1 MCWNEETNKRCR
13 YCCATCGMPQ
23 LTPDHPSRPINTTS
37 LRPQPCPLFP
47 YAGPGPIMPTLSP
60 IRHARHDVYDYDQFP
75 SDIEPSCS
83 TSCSRTSSPSPSP
96 DYFGL
101 SLSPPFSPSDFQR
114 QKNADC
120 TSEDGYADDDFAF
133 GLWARPHPRHFTE
146 IDPLSVHEVEVRL
159 PFPRSPRV
167 QNLDNDVLL
176 STF

>member
-1 MCWNEETNKRCR
+1 MSILLCHVWNA
-13 YCCATCGMPQ
+13 ATYPR
-23 LTPDHPSRPINTTS
+23 PSIPSYKHTTS